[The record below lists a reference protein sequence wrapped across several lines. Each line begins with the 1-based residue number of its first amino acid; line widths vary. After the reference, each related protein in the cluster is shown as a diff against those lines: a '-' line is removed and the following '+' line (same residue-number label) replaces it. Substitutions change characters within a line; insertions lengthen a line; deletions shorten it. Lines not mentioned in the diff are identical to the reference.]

1 MKHFICTHTFHSE
14 ETKKIFFEFH
24 AGKKSG
30 DWFSATNDDEN
41 VKCISTWIGNQDFWF
56 CHWMADN
63 EELIHKKLE
72 FLKGDKLF
80 YTLAQEMKSFIT
92 SSEPDADF
100 ISE

>member
-1 MKHFICTHTFHSE
+1 MLE
-14 ETKKIFFEFH
+14 KKVVIGF
-24 AGKKSG
+24 
-30 DWFSATNDDEN
+30 DEAVN
-41 VKCISTWIGNQDFWF
+41 KAVSP
-56 CHWMADN
+56 DN